1 MIWQKMLYG
10 TGALLLSTA
19 ILLAGS
25 MKMGEAAEAGSSTP
39 RDVLVGARGGGAT
52 FAPAIR
58 YFMQAPE
65 AKGSDTPYG
74 NNTVAGHYA
83 QAGDA
88 RIYYEIYG

>member
-25 MKMGEAAEAGSSTP
+25 MEIGEAAKAESG
-39 RDVLVGARGGGAT
+39 
-52 FAPAIR
+52 IR
-58 YFMQAPE
+58 YFMQAPK

-74 NNTVAGHYA
+74 NNTAAGHYA

-88 RIYYEIYG
+88 KFTMRFMARASRFLSFMAVE

>member
-25 MKMGEAAEAGSSTP
+25 MEIGEAAEAGSSNAQ
-39 RDVLVGARGGGAT
+39 DVLVRAQERDAT

-58 YFMQAPE
+58 
-65 AKGSDTPYG
+65 
-74 NNTVAGHYA
+74 
-83 QAGDA
+83 
-88 RIYYEIYG
+88 